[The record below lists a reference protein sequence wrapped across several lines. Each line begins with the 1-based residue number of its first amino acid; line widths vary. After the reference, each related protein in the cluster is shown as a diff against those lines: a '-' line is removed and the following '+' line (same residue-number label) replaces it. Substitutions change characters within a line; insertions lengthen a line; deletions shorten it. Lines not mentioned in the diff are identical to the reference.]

1 MKRLFAILAA
11 TIGFAVIANADN
23 YVNLST
29 LTGNKTLVDGDI
41 VSGTLSG
48 NHKISI
54 ANGATIKLNN
64 VTINGVNNENYNWAG
79 ITCLGDAT
87 IFLFGDNTV
96 RGFWEDYPG
105 IYVPEGSTL
114 TILGGGSLDAS
125 SNGYGAGIG
134 GGFDI
139 PCGNIKIIWGDITAT
154 GGSHAA
160 GIGGGGD
167 QACGNILIYGKT
179 VTATGGTYA
188 PGIGS
193 GGSSSWSQASC
204 GNIIIYGGIV
214 TATGGINA
222 AGIGSGKGSK
232 CSLVDVTSE
241 IYAPC
246 VTATCGKN
254 CDKPIGAGVDGTC
267 DFVFVSSDLDSVTSG
282 QTRKIKH
289 IVNLADITQD
299 TQVIHGET
307 ISGTLGGNYKIS
319 IADGSTVTL
328 KNATIRGANNPSYA
342 FAGITCEGDAT
353 IILEG
358 ANVVKGFYD
367 RLPGIFVPSGRTL
380 TIKGTG
386 SLNASSNGSGAGIG
400 GGYGINCGNIIIEGG
415 TVSAQGGSCS
425 AGIGSGD
432 GGGSSPALCGYIT
445 INGGDIT
452 ATGGVNGAGIGCG
465 RCGECGNITIG
476 SGISSVTATRDSTYT
491 QNLAPIGK
499 GSGSSTTGTITIAED
514 LNDVTSD
521 DGDTRTIKA
530 WSLRRLELL
539 VGNPTYNNFEII
551 TGTLIGSFK
560 VYIADGATVKLRNAT
575 IIGENNANYDWAGI
589 TCLGNATIILEGDNT
604 VKGFDECY
612 PGISVPAG
620 KTLTIKGNGSLTAS
634 SNGWGAGIGGG
645 YNRAC
650 GNIVIESGTIN
661 ATGGGCAAGIGSGY
675 VNKCGSIT
683 ISGGT
688 VTATGGLQAAGIG
701 SGSEAQCGT
710 ITIGAGITRITA
722 TCGESCSNPI
732 GAGYNGSCG
741 ILTLASGLIDST
753 TGSTRVIARN
763 GGIGTWAAA
772 KGLRGADAE
781 WDAKPAMWGGKWA
794 NAFIYTYGEGLANGT
809 TALMS
814 IKFDAYGRPIVTT
827 APVIEGRTDFSASI
841 IGVPSLDNWDNPVIL
856 NRRGNDWTLPSGK
869 AANFFRVKLSK

>member
-11 TIGFAVIANADN
+11 AIGFAVIANAEN
-23 YVNLST
+23 YINLST
-29 LTGNKTLVDGDI
+29 LTGDKTLVDGDAI
-41 VSGTLSG
+41 WDTLSG

-54 ANGATIKLNN
+54 APGATIILNSA
-64 VTINGVNNENYNWAG
+64 TINGVNNENCKWAG

-87 IFLFGDNTV
+87 IVLVGDNTV
-96 RGFWEDYPG
+96 RGFYEDYPG
-105 IYVPEGSTL
+105 VYVPEGSTL
-114 TILGGGSLDAS
+114 TIRGGGSLNAS

-232 CSLVDVTSE
+232 CNDIQITSQY
-241 IYAPC
+241 YAPC

-267 DFVFVSSDLDSVTSG
+267 DLIFVSTNLDSVTNG

-476 SGISSVTATRDSTYT
+476 SGITSVIATRNSTYST
-491 QNLAPIGK
+491 NLAPIGK